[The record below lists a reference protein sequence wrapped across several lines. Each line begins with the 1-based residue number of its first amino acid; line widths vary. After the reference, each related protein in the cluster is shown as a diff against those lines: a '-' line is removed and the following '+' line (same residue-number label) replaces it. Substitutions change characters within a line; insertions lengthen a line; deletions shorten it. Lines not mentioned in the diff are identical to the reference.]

1 MSNDELRVVD
11 SPPFQRLRHIR
22 QLALSNLV
30 YPGAMHTRFEH
41 SLGVMELAGR
51 VFDVVTRDDNLHDEV
66 RKQFSDELTPENKA
80 FWRRNLRF
88 AALCHDLGHPPFS
101 HAGEDLLP
109 EGWTMHDSVS
119 VALTIKDGGML
130 EVWRGMAGRRPD
142 AEEVAQIAVGFDT
155 DIWKPLEKSPEGG
168 PWLQVLSKIITDA
181 AFGVDRMDYLLRD
194 AYYTGVSNGV
204 FDYRQL
210 TEALRLLP
218 TIKDSGEESGE
229 LSLGLV
235 RNGLH
240 SAEAMAVARYL
251 MYRQVYYHRTRRIYD
266 FHLKQFLKAWLPGG
280 TLPVNPEDHL
290 RLADPHVWT
299 AIMEAAKNSKLRGHA
314 PARRIIERNHLK
326 LAYEHWPQAGNFSRI
341 VSGAKKNF
349 SADFSQGKIIIIE
362 KGLEMSAP
370 NEEDGIMP
378 SFPVLFK
385 DGALHPSERV
395 SDILFRS
402 GGADTSD
409 SNANISKK
417 ILRPS
422 FGYVFAD
429 RDIVERVE
437 EWFKKKTGNPG
448 KEKK

>member
-109 EGWTMHDSVS
+109 KGWTMHDSVS
-119 VALTIKDGGML
+119 AALTIKDGGML
-130 EVWRGMAGRRPD
+130 KVWQGMSGWQPN
-142 AEEVAQIAVGFDT
+142 AEEIAQIAVGFDT

-218 TIKDSGEESGE
+218 TIKDSSGESGE

-299 AIMEAAKNSKLRGHA
+299 AIMEAATNSKLRGHT

-326 LAYEHWPQAGNFSRI
+326 LAYEHWPQAGDFSRI
-341 VSGAKKNF
+341 VRKAKRKFN
-349 SADFSQGKIIIIE
+349 ADFSQGKIIKIE

-370 NEEDGIMP
+370 NEDEDRMP

-385 DGALHPSERV
+385 DGTLHPSERV

-402 GGADTSD
+402 GDAPPIDPNTD
-409 SNANISKK
+409 ISKK
-417 ILRPS
+417 ILHPS

-429 RDIVERVE
+429 RDIVEKVE
-437 EWFKKKTGNPG
+437 EWFKKNAGNPG